1 MNKFRPLLLIAIVVA
16 LFSCEK
22 EYSSENSGNTDN
34 ELIVGIDCRI
44 SKIVYTD
51 TSGTAA
57 GGRGTGLGS
66 IDAAINSLDVV
77 TRITRF
83 DSLSNTIEFIN
94 SPIYSNDSVF
104 INADEYFVVDANKRI
119 TKMHGLADPTDPFSL
134 QYDVFFAYN
143 TAGYLTTKT
152 YFLTSSPTVPFY
164 RVDYT
169 YGGGVNLTHM
179 AAVNLPSGDLEM
191 DADISYM
198 TNLVP
203 RRFIYIFPDERFYPE
218 FSQFFNFGTKNF
230 NAVKK
235 MIVRNYN
242 PGNVVR
248 DSLVSAFSNYIMS
261 RDGYV
266 LSVQMGNPQPEA
278 TPPLPPSPQP
288 SIPALPGKLSFSYHC
303 K

>member
-1 MNKFRPLLLIAIVVA
+1 MNKFRPLLLIAIVVT

-22 EYSSENSGNTDN
+22 EFSSENSGNTGND
-34 ELIVGIDCRI
+34 LIVGIDCRI

-57 GGRGTGLGS
+57 GGTGTGLGS
-66 IDAAINSLDVV
+66 IDASINTLDVV

-119 TKMHGLADPTDPFSL
+119 LKMHGLADPTDPFSL
-134 QYDVFFAYN
+134 QYDVFFVYN
-143 TAGYLTTKT
+143 TAGFLTTKT
-152 YFLTSSPTVPFY
+152 YFLSSSPTVPFY

-169 YGGGVNLTHM
+169 YAGANLTHM
-179 AAVNLPSGDLEM
+179 SAFNLPGGDLEM
-191 DADISYM
+191 DADITYI

-203 RRFIYIFPDERFYPE
+203 RRFMYIFPDERFYPE
-218 FSQFFNFGTKNF
+218 FNQYFNFGAKNF

-235 MIVRNYN
+235 MTVRNYN

-248 DSLVSAFSNYIMS
+248 DSLVSNFSNYIMS

-266 LSVQMGNPQPEA
+266 LSTQMSGDN
-278 TPPLPPSPQP
+278 QP
-288 SIPALPGKLSFSYHC
+288 SLPALAGKLSFSYHC
-303 K
+303 R

>member
-1 MNKFRPLLLIAIVVA
+1 MNKFRPLLIMAIAVA

-34 ELIVGIDCRI
+34 ELIVGADCRI

-57 GGRGTGLGS
+57 GGTGTGLGS
-66 IDAAINSLDVV
+66 IEAVINSLDVV
-77 TRITRF
+77 TKITRF

-134 QYDVFFAYN
+134 QYDVFFVYN

-152 YFLTSSPTVPFY
+152 YFLTSSPIIPFY

-169 YGGGVNLTHM
+169 YTGGGNLTHM
-179 AAVNLPSGDLEM
+179 AAVNLPGGDLEM
-191 DADISYM
+191 DADITYF
-198 TNLVP
+198 TNLAP
-203 RRFIYIFPDERFYPE
+203 RRFMYIFPDERFYPE
-218 FSQFFNFGTKNF
+218 FNQYFNFGTKNF
-230 NAVKK
+230 NAVKNMK
-235 MIVRNYN
+235 VRNYN

-248 DSLVSAFSNYIMS
+248 DSLVSTFSNYIMS

-266 LSVQMGNPQPEA
+266 LSTQMGGDD
-278 TPPLPPSPQP
+278 QP
-288 SIPALPGKLSFSYHC
+288 SLPALAGKLSFSYHC
-303 K
+303 R

>member
-1 MNKFRPLLLIAIVVA
+1 MNKFRPLLLIAMVVA

-22 EYSSENSGNTDN
+22 EFSSENSGNTGSD
-34 ELIVGIDCRI
+34 LIVGIDCRI

-51 TSGTAA
+51 TTGTA
-57 GGRGTGLGS
+57 GGGTGTGLGS
-66 IDAAINSLDVV
+66 IEAAINSLDIV

-94 SPIYSNDSVF
+94 TPIYSNDSVF
-104 INADEYFVVDANKRI
+104 INADEYFVVDASKRI
-119 TKMHGLADPTDPFSL
+119 IKMHGLADPTDPFSL
-134 QYDVFFAYN
+134 QYDVFFLYN

-152 YFLTSSPTVPFY
+152 YFLTTAPTITFY

-169 YGGGVNLTHM
+169 YTGGGNLTRM
-179 AAVNLPSGDLEM
+179 AAVNLPGGDLEM
-191 DADISYM
+191 DADITYF

-203 RRFIYIFPDERFYPE
+203 RRSIYIFPDERFYPE

-230 NAVKK
+230 NAVRNMK
-235 MIVRNYN
+235 VRNYN

-248 DSLVSAFSNYIMS
+248 DSLVSTFSNYIMS

-266 LSVQMGNPQPEA
+266 LSTQMGGDD
-278 TPPLPPSPQP
+278 QP
-288 SIPALPGKLSFSYHC
+288 SIPALAGKLSFSYHC
-303 K
+303 R

>member
-1 MNKFRPLLLIAIVVA
+1 MNKFRPLLLIAIVAA

-22 EYSSENSGNTDN
+22 EYSNENSGNTDN
-34 ELIVGIDCRI
+34 ELIVGVDCRI
-44 SKIVYTD
+44 SKIISTD

-57 GGRGTGLGS
+57 GGTGTGLGS
-66 IDAAINSLDVV
+66 IEAAINSLDVV

-94 SPIYSNDSVF
+94 SPIYSNDSVY
-104 INADEYFVVDANKRI
+104 INADEYFIVDANKRI

-134 QYDVFFAYN
+134 QYDVFFLYN

-152 YFLTSSPTVPFY
+152 YFLTSSPAAPFY

-179 AAVNLPSGDLEM
+179 AAVNLPGGDLEM
-191 DADISYM
+191 DADITYLTS
-198 TNLVP
+198 LVH
-203 RRFIYIFPDERFYPE
+203 RMFIYIFPDERFYPE
-218 FSQFFNFGTKNF
+218 FNQYFNFGTKNF

-235 MIVRNYN
+235 MTVRNYD

-248 DSLVSAFSNYIMS
+248 DSLVSNFSNYIMS
-261 RDGYV
+261 RDNYV
-266 LSVQMGNPQPEA
+266 LSVQMGKDN
-278 TPPLPPSPQP
+278 QP
-288 SIPALPGKLSFSYHC
+288 SLPALAGKLSFSYHC
-303 K
+303 R